1 MNHIS
6 NEWKCREIPYSD
18 KLAIFSTR
26 LKYYLDKMDSV
37 LLKDTEIEIN
47 IEAGSKANDN
57 RVRFDYLGRTEDFE
71 EEDATHAIATIVL
84 RFEEDYVSRTGG
96 TYNCES
102 TTKRRTGRLRVRVAS
117 SGGPNYSVTDNVDGA
132 FLLSGWLQGAA
143 TEFSSATFRLF
154 SETLSPSYFKLVDVD
169 KDDYSEED

>member
-1 MNHIS
+1 MEHIS

-18 KLAIFSTR
+18 KLAIFCTR
-26 LKYYLDKMDSV
+26 LKYYLDKMSSV
-37 LLKDTEIEIN
+37 LLKDTEIEVN

-57 RVRFDYLGRTEDFE
+57 RVRFDYVGRTEDYE
-71 EEDATHAIATIVL
+71 EGAEHAVAIIVL
-84 RFEEDYVSRTGG
+84 RFEEDYVSRIGG

-102 TTKRRTGRLRVRVAS
+102 TTKRRTGKLRVRVAS
-117 SGGPNYSVTDNVDGA
+117 SGGPNYNLTDNVDGA
-132 FLLSGWLQGAA
+132 LLIGGWLQGAA

-169 KDDYSEED
+169 KDDFSEED